1 MPFQKNDP
9 NINRNGRP
17 KGSPNKITE
26 EIREAYAMVLENRLP
41 DLDRWIMQVSHEDPA
56 KAADL
61 LMKLSE
67 RFLPM
72 LSRQEVTGKDGEDL
86 FKNLKFEFGP
96 TDNAE
101 ESNPEDF
108 DLDKI

>member
-1 MPFQKNDP
+1 MPFEKNDP

-26 EIREAYAMVLENRLP
+26 EIREAYAMVLQNRLP
-41 DLDRWIMQVSHEDPA
+41 DLERWILQVSHDDPA

-72 LSRQEVTGKDGEDL
+72 LARTEITGAGGEDL
-86 FKNLKFEFGP
+86 FKNLKFDFGNK
-96 TDNAE
+96 TEDEDNG
-101 ESNPEDF
+101 S
-108 DLDKI
+108 

>member
-26 EIREAYAMVLENRLP
+26 QIREAYAMVLENRLP
-41 DLDRWIMQVSHEDPA
+41 DLERWIMQVSHDDPA

-96 TDNAE
+96 TDNTE
-101 ESNPEDF
+101 ESNPEDI

>member
-1 MPFQKNDP
+1 MPFEKNDP

-26 EIREAYAMVLENRLP
+26 EIREAYAMVLQNRLP
-41 DLDRWIMQVSHEDPA
+41 DLERWIMQVSHDDPA

-72 LSRQEVTGKDGEDL
+72 LARTEITGADGEDL
-86 FKNLKFEFGP
+86 SKNLKFDFGNK
-96 TDNAE
+96 TEDEDNGS
-101 ESNPEDF
+101 EST
-108 DLDKI
+108 

>member
-1 MPFQKNDP
+1 MPFEPGYDP
-9 NINRNGRP
+9 NRNYNGRP

-26 EIREAYAMVLENRLP
+26 EIREAYAMVLQNRLP
-41 DLDRWIMQVSHEDPA
+41 DLERWILQVSHEDPA

-72 LSRQEVTGKDGEDL
+72 LARTEITGADGADL
-86 FKNLKFEFGP
+86 FKNLKFDFG
-96 TDNAE
+96 TDINKE
-101 ESNPEDF
+101 TNSDSDIE
-108 DLDKI
+108 